1 MVTAASP
8 RSTTDRPGYLLKRAQ
23 AALHAAMAGALREH
37 GATVTQYAVLTA
49 LDEEPGLSNA
59 DLARRAFVTPQ
70 TMNQVLRELEQRH
83 WVIRHPHP
91 GHGRILQTDLTPAG
105 RSTLPGLPPDGR
117 HSGRDE
123 CWPASAPL
131 TESNSQPPCAPAS
144 RRSPTNPQ
152 RLELA
157 ERRSRRTPSTRVTRP
172 GGGVDHLQR
181 RRWQTRG
188 HAVAAS

>member
-1 MVTAASP
+1 MQGGP
-8 RSTTDRPGYLLKRAQ
+8 RGHRSQPAPHHRPPRVPFKRAQ

-70 TMNQVLRELEQRH
+70 TMNQVLHELEQRH

-105 RSTLPGLPPDGR
+105 RSTLPGLPPAGR
-117 HSGRDE
+117 HSGRE
-123 CWPASAPL
+123 NAGQPHPRSPRATLSRPAHLHRGALPL
-131 TESNSQPPCAPAS
+131 T
-144 RRSPTNPQ
+144 PQ
-152 RLELA
+152 RQGL
-157 ERRSRRTPSTRVTRP
+157 V
-172 GGGVDHLQR
+172 
-181 RRWQTRG
+181 
-188 HAVAAS
+188 